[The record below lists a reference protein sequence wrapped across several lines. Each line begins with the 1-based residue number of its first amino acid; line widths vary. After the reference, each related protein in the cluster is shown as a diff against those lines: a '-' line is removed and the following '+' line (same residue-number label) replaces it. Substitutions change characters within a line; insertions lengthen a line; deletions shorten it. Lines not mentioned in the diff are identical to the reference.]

1 MNDWVNWQQYSDAVT
16 PEAQRLADERE
27 KLRTSQREQMLAAT
41 EQLKGSQQSQIRA
54 GGRGEVSE
62 LPGYQQLLKQQQA
75 GEQTWAQSQ
84 ARGWESMLGDQQ
96 PQASGWEGLSRR
108 LGDLQARG
116 QMAVK
121 QRDADAEAR
130 AARERKEGKERI
142 EAQGKAAERAR
153 AMQAYQKYL
162 ADNYGWEYADRFA
175 KFPQAEQDRQ
185 LFAFQS
191 GVSRDEGLSGGRAPL
206 WRGTSAALPSAAPRG
221 E

>member
-121 QRDADAEAR
+121 QRDADAEAK
-130 AARERKEGKERI
+130 AARERKEGQARMATQDAEYI
-142 EAQGKAAERAR
+142 KA
-153 AMQAYQKYL
+153 MNLQDYL
-162 ADNYGWEYADRFA
+162 AQITGGGRGQVLTQSQKDKRLAEFNAL
-175 KFPQAEQDRQ
+175 PQAEKDRRVM
-185 LFAFQS
+185 AFVIDRRNRPHVYRRKERTLAEES
-191 GVSRDEGLSGGRAPL
+191 
-206 WRGTSAALPSAAPRG
+206 
-221 E
+221 